1 MRHRCRGR
9 KLNRNASHR
18 RALMRN
24 MARALILSPRG
35 RIVTTTGK
43 AKELRPF
50 VEKLVTL
57 GRYGDEASRRRAVA
71 ILGDH
76 APSHPRA
83 EGADKKKAVKWA
95 RIPAKPRNAVDRKAW
110 RRAGLPAVPEQA
122 PVRVIDRLF
131 KEIAPKFKERP
142 GGYTRILHLSERR
155 LNDNAEQVLLEFV
168 VPVGEAPR
176 APEAEKESKAKG
188 KKKAKPAESA
198 AS

>member
-9 KLNRNASHR
+9 KLNRNSSHR
-18 RALMRN
+18 KALMRN
-24 MARALILSPRG
+24 LARALILSPAG

-43 AKELRPF
+43 AKEVRPF

-71 ILGDH
+71 LLGEH

-83 EGADKKKAVKWA
+83 ADADQKKSVKWA
-95 RIPAKPRNAVDRKAW
+95 RIPGKPVNPVDRKAW
-110 RRAGLPAVPEQA
+110 RRAGLPAVPAQA
-122 PVRVIDRLF
+122 PVIAIERLF
-131 KEIAPKFKERP
+131 KEIAPKFKDRP
-142 GGYTRILHLSERR
+142 GGYTRILKLSERR

-168 VPVGEAPR
+168 VPVVEAPQ
-176 APEAEKESKAKG
+176 APEAKPKS
-188 KKKAKPAESA
+188 KKKAKPAEAA

>member
-71 ILGDH
+71 LLGEH
-76 APSHPRA
+76 APSHPRS
-83 EGADKKKAVKWA
+83 EDADKKG
-95 RIPAKPRNAVDRKAW
+95 RS
-110 RRAGLPAVPEQA
+110 E
-122 PVRVIDRLF
+122 
-131 KEIAPKFKERP
+131 
-142 GGYTRILHLSERR
+142 ERR
-155 LNDNAEQVLLEFV
+155 
-168 VPVGEAPR
+168 VG
-176 APEAEKESKAKG
+176 KECTSWCRSRWS
-188 KKKAKPAESA
+188 PYH
-198 AS
+198 